1 MAERVGDAP
10 TAPPQSSQWCSWM
23 TTIAKVKTSLSI
35 YRLSTWNFRTT
46 MFNSQS
52 IYVYK
57 FELKNYK
64 TFKYSSEPKRICTF
78 LRYSHSAK
86 QWNHNHNKIAAWE
99 NRDVTKGVG
108 ESGLLC
114 GFHKA
119 VHCSECQLNGIRN
132 SVWSLEF
139 PFSYQ
144 FIH

>member
-1 MAERVGDAP
+1 MAEGTVGVP
-10 TAPPQSSQWCSWM
+10 TAPPQSSRWCSWM
-23 TTIAKVKTSLSI
+23 TTIAKVKTSLSV
-35 YRLSTWNFRTT
+35 YRLSTSNFLTT

-64 TFKYSSEPKRICTF
+64 TFRYSSEPKKNANFYITVTV
-78 LRYSHSAK
+78 LNSEIINITK
-86 QWNHNHNKIAAWE
+86 LLLGKIE
-99 NRDVTKGVG
+99 TKGVG
-108 ESGLLC
+108 KSGLLC